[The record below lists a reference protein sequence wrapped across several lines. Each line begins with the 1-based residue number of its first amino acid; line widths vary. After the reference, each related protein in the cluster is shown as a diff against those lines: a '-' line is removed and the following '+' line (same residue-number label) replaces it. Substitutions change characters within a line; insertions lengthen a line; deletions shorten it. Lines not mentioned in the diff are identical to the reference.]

1 MSFRYK
7 YKYLACTLF
16 LLLFSC
22 KMAAQVLNPYSTE
35 DGKWGY
41 ADENGKVIIMPEYD
55 DVEPFVGEVSVVRK
69 GDLWAFI
76 DKKGNYRGKGLA
88 YGYIST
94 FGENMVYK
102 VFAEGKWGFADGMG
116 NEVISPSFDAVS
128 PIHNDVAII
137 KKGAHKGIINSKGTI
152 LLSPEYEEMELGK
165 YIIYGRKYGKSGG
178 TVGMMDYQGNT
189 VIPEGKV
196 QSAYPP
202 SDGISLCMV
211 WERDNKNLSWALY
224 NVDTKKLTPL
234 PSKQG
239 ILYSNFQNGFSLVKE
254 SPKLAYFID
263 RNGKKCT
270 DDYEWI
276 GERKEGY
283 YVVKHNGKYGVID
296 SLMQVK
302 VPYNYDEG
310 GITVSEGLWN
320 AMRDEEWGFLN
331 MEGNE
336 TIPFKYEFT
345 QPFINGHAYVGLLQL
360 EGVRFGLIDHAGSL
374 VVPIQ
379 YANINYTL
387 DTNGEMNAVWV
398 ANDSLYSRY
407 DMKTKQITYTP
418 GFGFVT
424 FDTSGHSIVRSGSVW
439 GVIDTEGRIKI
450 PVRIGSEKLVRA
462 MLDKVYLMKDR
473 KITEG
478 DIYRMSV
485 CENKERN
492 MKMLTDRIPE
502 SLWDY

>member
-1 MSFRYK
+1 MPMRCKYIYIACLLCVLQPIIRMS
-7 YKYLACTLF
+7 
-16 LLLFSC
+16 
-22 KMAAQVLNPYSTE
+22 AQVLNPYSTE
-35 DGKWGY
+35 EEKWGF
-41 ADENGKVIIMPEYD
+41 ADENGNIIINPEYD

-69 GDLWAFI
+69 GNLWAFM

-94 FGENMVYK
+94 FGKNMLYK
-102 VFAEGKWGFADGMG
+102 VFADGKWGFADNMG

-128 PIHNDVAII
+128 PLHNDVAII
-137 KKGAHKGIINSKGTI
+137 EKGTHKGVINSEGKI
-152 LLSPEYEEMELGK
+152 LLSTEYNEMELGQ
-165 YIIYGRKYGKSGG
+165 YIVYARKYGKSGG

-189 VIPEGKV
+189 IIPEGIV

-202 SDGISLCMV
+202 SDGVSLCMV
-211 WERDNKNLSWALY
+211 WESDNKKLSWALY
-224 NVDTKKLTPL
+224 NVNTKKLIHL
-234 PSKQG
+234 SSKQG

-263 RNGKKCT
+263 KTGSKCT

-302 VPYNYDEG
+302 VPCDYDEG

-320 AMRDEEWGFLN
+320 ATRDEEWGFLN
-331 MEGNE
+331 MNGSE

-345 QPFINGHAYVGLLQL
+345 QPFINGHAYVGLLQP
-360 EGVRFGLIDHAGSL
+360 EGVRFGLIDHVGNL

-387 DTNGEMNAVWV
+387 DINGTMNAVWV

-407 DMKTKQITYTP
+407 DMRTRQITYTP
-418 GFGFVT
+418 GFDSVT
-424 FDTSGHSIVRSGSVW
+424 FDTNGYCIVRSGTEW

-450 PVRIGSEKLVRA
+450 PIRIGSEKLVRA
-462 MLDKVYLMKDR
+462 MLNKAYLMKD
-473 KITEG
+473 KQITEG

-485 CENKERN
+485 YENKERN
-492 MKMLTDRIPE
+492 MKMLADRIPD